1 MFHHR
6 VLAGWGL
13 VAAGLLALPV
23 QALQV
28 QKLSPQGVVN
38 EVRQVV
44 LRTDQDAVRF
54 GDPQAAAPAAVTCSD
69 EKSAQGTS
77 RWNSAR
83 EWVWQFERPVPPGV
97 RCQVQLN
104 KTFQSP
110 EKQTLKG
117 AARYQFEVAG
127 PDVTQVWPFSYESIE
142 EEQVFVLRFNAVP
155 TPQSVQA
162 HAYCRSQEVG
172 ERIPVRWVEG
182 AVAQE
187 IVQGLHLDGQVAQE
201 PGQWVLLACNRRL
214 TAGSK
219 VQLVID
225 AGVQTAAGVV
235 SRKSRAL
242 EFSVRD
248 AFTAEMVCERENANA
263 GCLPIRSID
272 LNLSAPID
280 KALAAQVRLVGG
292 GATLAPKLDAE
303 DANAVRNLVFGPA
316 GLLPETSYRLEL
328 PAPFTDDSGRPL
340 VNAASFP
347 LALKTGRAPALAKFA
362 SAEFGVLERFAQTQG
377 GRTGDGVAV
386 LPLTVRHIEGLDQPA
401 AKAQLRDLVLTEDAD
416 IIAWWNKLA
425 RYRWG
430 HVDRKQAAQDVQGPL
445 PAPLPKQ
452 PRSSAAEGA
461 EGDAGDE
468 GVDYRE
474 VTQDSVATRVLSLL
488 RGQPGVQQVLLP
500 SPKEGDPRPFEVVG
514 VPLKQ
519 PGFHVLEIDSPNLGA
534 ALLDERLGAER
545 RMFVRTSALVTN
557 LAVHAK
563 LGKENS
569 AVWVTSLDRGRP
581 VAGAQVQ
588 ISTCAGHLQAQ
599 GLTDGDGLLLLPD
612 IVREAPQC
620 NGEAESG
627 NWFIS
632 ARAEGDMAFIWS
644 NWQRGIEPWRFN
656 LPQGWSND
664 TEIVAHTVLDRS
676 LVRAGETVSMKHF
689 VRAQSMEGL
698 RALPDV
704 TATAVAIT
712 HVGSGQRYELP
723 IEWVKEDGTARYAV
737 NRFAVP
743 PAAKLGAYRI
753 ELVDGDATGRFALHT
768 GQFRVEEFRL
778 PVLEG
783 SVQPV
788 PKAPLVQP
796 GAMPVA
802 VSLHYLNGG
811 SAKGQQVQVNAL
823 LREQG
828 VSFPRWSSYSFG
840 APSSAQRAAQDAPP
854 ERLLADK
861 LPTTLDAQGQG
872 QVQLPDV
879 GTLQRPREL
888 LLEANFA
895 DPNGEIQTLRS
906 THTLWPAAVLPGI
919 LADDWVSVERK
930 LKLQTVAV
938 DTAGRP
944 QAGVAM
950 KVEGVFSRT
959 TSTRKRLVGGFYSY
973 DNQTEQT
980 PLGTLCSGKSDSG
993 GLLLCEVNLTQPG
1006 EVELVVTATDS
1017 EGRTAQA
1024 ATSVWV
1030 TGQGELWFGGEDHDR
1045 MDLLPEETH
1054 YSTGQT
1060 ARFQVRMPFREATAL
1075 VTVEREGVLHTEVV
1089 TLKGSKPV
1097 LQLPVQAGWGPN
1109 VYVSVLALRGRLY
1122 EVPWYS
1128 FFTWGFKAPR
1138 QWWDAYWHGNKEYIA
1153 PTAMVDLSKPSFRLG
1168 VAEIKVQDATTKL
1181 AVNISTDKPRYQVR
1195 EPVQVNIQ
1203 VLRADGQPAAHAQVA
1218 IAAVDKALLELMP
1231 NTTWN
1236 LADGLWRQRD
1246 WSVSTATA
1254 QSEIVGRR
1262 HYGLKAAAPGGG
1274 GGRSNTRELF
1284 DTLLLWQP
1292 VVPLDAQG
1300 RAQVQV
1306 PLNDALTSFEI
1317 VAIADEGDDRFGTG
1331 STTIATTQDLQL
1343 ISGLPPVVREGDQF
1357 MALFT
1362 VRNTT
1367 AQPMQVQLQPQA
1379 TGLELAAQNVDIPA
1393 GEAKTL
1399 EWPVQL
1405 PIALA
1410 QADEGTVRWTV
1421 QATDRTSGASDA
1433 LTVGQRLLPAVP
1445 LTVQQ
1450 ATLVQMEGRLDMPVQ
1465 WPAQAVLGKGGLRL
1479 AFSERLADPQQGV
1492 PGLRTWWQRYPYS
1505 CLEQTTS
1512 RAVGLNDADL
1522 WGSIMG
1528 RLPTYLDDDGLAMYF
1543 PAAEGPRSRASQ
1555 GSDTLTAHLLTLSH
1569 FMRQTDP
1576 RFTLPPAEQAQMQ
1589 QALIAFV
1596 TGKLQRTFWSPQQD
1610 MTARKLSAIAALALD
1625 GKAAPALLDSLDIDP
1640 VRWPTHS
1647 VLDWLTVLEHVQ
1659 VPGRAQ
1665 RQQEAW
1671 QILRNRLAYQGTQV
1685 GFSTDAQDH
1694 WWWLMQG
1701 PDVNAARLLLATIG
1715 QAEWDAERPRLVT
1728 GLLARQKSGAW
1739 ATTTA
1744 NLWAG
1749 LALRQFS
1756 STYERDPVS
1765 GDTTAMLNATTHTLD
1780 WQTLQP
1786 TGRAAPAAAAPVQ
1799 AQPSRLLPT
1808 GSSALDAP
1816 LPANTL
1822 FLPWGERAMGQLSVQ
1837 HRGTGKPWVAIQ
1849 SIAAVARTTPLD
1861 AGYRLHK
1868 VVTPL
1873 QGADL
1878 QNLQRGDLVRVRLD
1892 IEASADMT
1900 WVAVNDPIPAGA
1912 TILGSGLGRDSA
1924 IATAGQNAQA
1934 TWWHQPTFV
1943 ERGQDSYRAYWGYL
1957 GQGTVSVE
1965 YTLRLNNAGRFALP
1979 ASRVEALYAPE
1990 VFGEMPNPP
1999 WTIATP

>member
-13 VAAGLLALPV
+13 VAAGLLALPA

-28 QKLSPQGVVN
+28 QKLSPQGAVN

-54 GDPQAAAPAAVTCSD
+54 GDPEAAAPAKVTCSD

-83 EWVWQFERPVPPGV
+83 EWVWQFARPVPPGV
-97 RCQVQLN
+97 RCQVQLD

-110 EKQTLKG
+110 EKQVLKG
-117 AARYQFEVAG
+117 AGSYQFEVAG
-127 PDVTQVWPFSYESIE
+127 PYVLNVWPSSYQAID
-142 EEQVFVLRFNAVP
+142 EEQVFVLRFNAAP
-155 TPQSVQA
+155 TQQSLLA
-162 HAYCRSQEVG
+162 HAYCRSPEVG

-182 AVAQE
+182 STATE
-187 IVQGLHLDGQVAQE
+187 ILQGLNVADQAQQE
-201 PGQWVLLACNRRL
+201 PGQWALLACNRRL
-214 TAGSK
+214 TAGST
-219 VQLVID
+219 VQL
-225 AGVQTAAGVV
+225 ALEPGVQTAADVV
-235 SRKSRAL
+235 NRKARKF

-248 AFTAEMVCERENANA
+248 AFTAEMTCERENANA
-263 GCLPIRSID
+263 GCLPIRAIA
-272 LNLSAPID
+272 LNFTAPMD
-280 KALAAQVRLVGG
+280 KALAAQIRLVGP
-292 GATLAPKLDAE
+292 GASLVAKLEE
-303 DANAVRNLVFGPA
+303 DNAKTVSNLTFGPA
-316 GLLPETSYRLEL
+316 GLLPQTEYRIEL
-328 PAPFTDDSGRPL
+328 PAPLVDDSGRPL
-340 VNAASFP
+340 ANAASFP
-347 LALKTGRAPALAKFA
+347 LALKTGAVPALAKFA
-362 SAEFGVLERFAQTQG
+362 SAEFGVLERFAET
-377 GRTGDGVAV
+377 REGDGVAV
-386 LPLTVRHIEGLDQPA
+386 LPLTVRHIEGLDQKD
-401 AKAQLRDLVLTEDAD
+401 AKAQLRDLVLTEDAN
-416 IIAWWNKLA
+416 IIAWWSKLE

-430 HVDRKQAAQDVQGPL
+430 SVSRQQAAKDVQGPL
-445 PAPLPKQ
+445 PTPMPERKLA
-452 PRSSAAEGA
+452 GA
-461 EGDAGDE
+461 DE
-468 GVDYRE
+468 DEVDYRE
-474 VTQDSVATRVLSLL
+474 VTEDAVATRVISLL
-488 RGQPGVQQVLLP
+488 AGQPGVQQVLLP
-500 SPKEGDPRPFEVVG
+500 TPKNGDPRPFEVIG
-514 VPLKQ
+514 VPLQQ
-519 PGFHVLEIDSPNLGA
+519 PGFHVLEVDSPNLGA

-563 LGKENS
+563 FGKENA
-569 AVWVTSLDRGRP
+569 AVWVTSLDKGQP
-581 VAGAQVQ
+581 VVGAKVQ
-588 ISTCAGHLQAQ
+588 ISTCAGHVQAQ
-599 GLTDGDGLLLLPD
+599 GLTDSQGVLLLPD
-612 IVREAPQC
+612 VTREAPRC
-620 NGEAESG
+620 GDDAVSG
-627 NWFIS
+627 NWFVS
-632 ARAEGDMAFIWS
+632 ARADGDMAFIWS
-644 NWQRGIEPWRFN
+644 DWQRGIEPWRFN
-656 LPQGWSND
+656 LPRGWSD
-664 TEIVAHTVLDRS
+664 GAEIAAHTVLDRS

-689 VRAQSMEGL
+689 VRLEHMGGL
-698 RALPDV
+698 SALPAV
-704 TATAVAIT
+704 TAKAVAIT
-712 HVGSGQRYELP
+712 HVGSGQRYEVP
-723 IEWVKEDGTARYAV
+723 IQWEQTSGYARYAV
-737 NRFAVP
+737 NSFTVP
-743 PAAKLGAYRI
+743 PAAKLGLYRI
-753 ELVDGDATGRFALHT
+753 ELVDSDEDGRFALST

-783 SVQPV
+783 RVQPV
-788 PKAPLVQP
+788 PAAPLVQP
-796 GAMPVA
+796 GALPVA

-811 SAKGQQVQVNAL
+811 SAQGQPVQVNAL
-823 LREQG
+823 LREPG
-828 VSFPRWSSYSFG
+828 VAFSRWARYRFG
-840 APSSAQRAAQDAPP
+840 PPSGSQSDAPA

-861 LPTTLDAQGQG
+861 LPVTLDAQGQG

-879 GTLQRPREL
+879 GMLQRPREL

-919 LADDWVSVERK
+919 LADNWVSVERK
-930 LKLQTVAV
+930 LKLQTVAI
-938 DTAGRP
+938 DTQGRP

-973 DNQTEQT
+973 DNQTERT
-980 PLGTLCSGKSDSG
+980 DLGQLCSGKSDSA
-993 GLLLCEVNLTQPG
+993 GLLFCEVDLTQPG
-1006 EVELVVTATDS
+1006 EIELVVTSTDK

-1054 YSTGQT
+1054 YTSGQT
-1060 ARFQVRMPFREATAL
+1060 ARFQVRMPFREATAW
-1075 VTVEREGVLHTEVV
+1075 VSVEREGVLHTEVV
-1089 TLKGSKPV
+1089 QLKGSKPV
-1097 LQLPVQAGWGPN
+1097 LELPVQAGWGPN

-1122 EVPWYS
+1122 DVPWYS
-1128 FFTWGFKAPR
+1128 FFTWGYKAPR
-1138 QWWDAYWHGNKEYIA
+1138 QWWDAYWNGNKEYVA
-1153 PTAMVDLSKPSFRLG
+1153 PTAMVDLSKPAFRLG

-1181 AVNISTDKPRYQVR
+1181 TVNVSTDKPRYQVR
-1195 EPVQVNIQ
+1195 EQAQVNIQ
-1203 VLRADGQPAAHAQVA
+1203 VLRSDGQPAANAQVA

-1292 VVPLDAQG
+1292 VVQLDAQG

-1306 PLNDALTSFEI
+1306 PLNDSLTSFEV
-1317 VAIADEGDDRFGTG
+1317 VAIADEGEDRFGTG
-1331 STTIATTQDLQL
+1331 STTIATAQDLQL

-1357 MALFT
+1357 TALFT

-1367 AQPMQVQLQPQA
+1367 EQPMQVQLKPQA
-1379 TGLELAAQNVDIPA
+1379 TGLELAAQKVTLPA
-1393 GEAKTL
+1393 GQAQTL

-1410 QADEGTVRWTV
+1410 QADEGYLRWTV
-1421 QATDRTSGASDA
+1421 QASDSTSGASDA
-1433 LTVGQRLLPAVP
+1433 VTVGQRLLPAVP
-1445 LTVQQ
+1445 LAVQQ
-1450 ATLVQMEGRLDMPVQ
+1450 ATLEQLDGRIDMPVQ

-1479 AFSERLADPQQGV
+1479 TFSERLADPDEGV
-1492 PGLRTWWQRYPYS
+1492 PGLRNWWQRYPYS

-1512 RAVGLNDADL
+1512 RAVGLNQADL
-1522 WGSIMG
+1522 WADIMG
-1528 RLPTYLDDDGLAMYF
+1528 RLPTYLDGDGLAMYF
-1543 PAAEGPRSRASQ
+1543 PLAQGQRDQ

-1569 FMRQTDP
+1569 FMRKTDP
-1576 RFTLPPAEQAQMQ
+1576 RFTLPQAEQAQMQ

-1596 TGKLQRTFWSPQQD
+1596 TGKLQRKFWSPRQD
-1610 MTARKLSAIAALALD
+1610 LTARKLSAIAALALD
-1625 GKAAPALLDSLDIDP
+1625 GKATPALLDSLDLDP
-1640 VRWPTHS
+1640 LRWPTHS

-1659 VPGRAQ
+1659 VANRAQ
-1665 RQQEAW
+1665 LQQEAW
-1671 QILRNRLAYQGTQV
+1671 QILRNRLAYHGTQV
-1685 GFSTDAQDH
+1685 VFSTDEQDY

-1701 PDVNAARLLLATIG
+1701 PDVNAARLLLATLG
-1715 QAEWDAERPRLVT
+1715 NPEWDDERPRLVT

-1765 GDTTAMLNATTHTLD
+1765 GETTAMLNAST
-1780 WQTLQP
+1780 QTLHWDALQQASSP
-1786 TGRAAPAAAAPVQ
+1786 SKAAAAQ
-1799 AQPSRLLPT
+1799 AQGQPSRLLST

-1822 FLPWGERAMGQLSVQ
+1822 FLPWGERSLGQFSMQ

-1849 SIAAVARTTPLD
+1849 SIAAVPRTAALD

-1868 VVTPL
+1868 TVTPL
-1873 QGADL
+1873 QGANL
-1878 QNLQRGDLVRVRLD
+1878 QHLQRGDVVRVRLE

-1912 TILGSGLGRDSA
+1912 TILGSGLGRDSE
-1924 IATAGQNAQA
+1924 IATQSENADA
-1934 TWWHQPTFV
+1934 TWWHRPTFV
-1943 ERGQDSYRAYWGYL
+1943 ERGQDGYRAYWRYL
-1957 GQGTVSVE
+1957 GQGKVGVE
-1965 YTLRLNNAGRFALP
+1965 YTMRLNNAGSFALP

-1990 VFGEMPNPP
+1990 VFGEAPNPR
-1999 WTIATP
+1999 WTIGAP